1 MPATRTLAQLRA
13 SARQYADMTGSDFR
27 TDAEVNHLVN
37 LGLRSLWSV
46 LVQSDQ
52 DRYLARTEV
61 ATTSGTREYALP
73 ADFVAVRLV
82 ELLEGTGS
90 ERAWPLERY
99 SLSEGHTSDTTLW
112 EAYPYEGAG
121 IRYAVVMQG
130 RDGSA
135 TVLRFDPDP
144 GTRFFRVWYEQ
155 RFDDLA
161 ADGDTFDG
169 VNGWEDWA
177 ALWAAEQL
185 LAEEE
190 SAFQHLTMRRAE
202 LTERIKNI
210 AGDRDMGR
218 APRVARTRRRRGRGP
233 RARTG

>member
-1 MPATRTLAQLRA
+1 MPATRTLQQIRE

-52 DRYLARTEV
+52 DRYLARTEI
-61 ATTSGTREYALP
+61 ATTSGTQEYTLP
-73 ADFVAVRLV
+73 DDFVAARLV
-82 ELLEGTGS
+82 ERLQSSGS
-90 ERAWPLERY
+90 EVGWPIERY
-99 SLSEGHTSDTTLW
+99 NLSEGHGDGTTSW
-112 EAYPYEGAG
+112 ESYSRDGAG
-121 IRYAVVMQG
+121 LRYAIVMQG

-135 TVLRFDPDP
+135 TRLRFDENPQN
-144 GTRFFRVWYEQ
+144 RFFRVWYEQ
-155 RFDDLA
+155 RIDDLV

-190 SAFQHLTMRRAE
+190 SAFEHLSMRRAE
-202 LTERIKNI
+202 LTQRIQSI

-218 APRVARTRRRRGRGP
+218 APRVARIRRRRGRGL
-233 RARTG
+233 RARSG